1 MRPPVLKEAHRSH
14 LQPCPRCGEANGITA
29 IACWKCDLQ
38 LMPEHLL
45 EPREG
50 PDSRLPP
57 PEEVP
62 RVEAEVPA
70 EMLEQL
76 RVARHDDA
84 HTLPPLA
91 AAMRHDT
98 ANDPYF
104 GAAWA
109 SPQFRLLWVAVG
121 VALAAALLAW
131 LVPRAPVEVVRTPAK
146 VSSTVKL
153 PPPAAQEEMPPVT
166 AVPAPTV
173 EQRQAAAPVAEPVA
187 AVQAVPP
194 AVLPPTAARGAVV
207 RARPAD
213 SRSADPS
220 RPAEGRWVAPRAQ
233 SAPARAAPRDDEST
247 RRVEEA
253 VRRADADSARGPAPV
268 QAPCTQ
274 QVAALGLCDSKQ

>member
-1 MRPPVLKEAHRSH
+1 V
-14 LQPCPRCGEANGITA
+14 
-29 IACWKCDLQ
+29 
-38 LMPEHLL
+38 
-45 EPREG
+45 
-50 PDSRLPP
+50 
-57 PEEVP
+57 
-62 RVEAEVPA
+62 
-70 EMLEQL
+70 

-131 LVPRAPVEVVRTPAK
+131 LVPRGPVEVVRTPAK

-153 PPPAAQEEMPPVT
+153 PPPAAREEMPPLT
-166 AVPAPTV
+166 APPV
-173 EQRQAAAPVAEPVA
+173 EQRQAATPPASPVPEPVV
-187 AVQAVPP
+187 AVQAAPP
-194 AVLPPTAARGAVV
+194 VVLPPTAARGAVV

-213 SRSADPS
+213 ARSADPS
-220 RPAEGRWVAPRAQ
+220 RPAEGRWIAPRAQ
-233 SAPARAAPRDDEST
+233 SVPALARAAPRDDEST

-253 VRRADADSARGPAPV
+253 VRRADADAARRPAPV
-268 QAPCTQ
+268 EAPCTQ